1 MVKIIKLKNNDG
13 IEFDTIDI
21 ADCIRASEKIRDMN
35 EKNFYKGFKKDDVV
49 KSYFGQCSLCSKG
62 IKDHKKS
69 FGIICNLSDQII
81 VRRSHY
87 DLSENSGGGMGC
99 FDLGSECANRVKKAL
114 KGIGEDWKEWLSY
127 HKEERA

>member
-1 MVKIIKLKNNDG
+1 MVEIRKLKNNDG

-21 ADCIRASEKIRDMN
+21 ADCINASEQIRDMN
-35 EKNFYKGFKKDDVV
+35 EKNFYKGFKKDGVV
-49 KSYFGQCSLCSKG
+49 KSYFGHCSLCSKG
-62 IKDHKKS
+62 IKDDKKS
-69 FGIICNLSDQII
+69 FGIICNSSEEII

-127 HKEERA
+127 HKEEKA